1 MCMGAWVHAI
11 VEHRMGS
18 AVNYNCLKLNSQLIL
33 FLLQL
38 YAAVQV
44 DKPVL
49 LHTLAD
55 VGLS

>member
-1 MCMGAWVHAI
+1 MGAWVHAI
-11 VEHRMGS
+11 VEHRMGL